1 MRPTLKQ
8 AKIICMNSIKT
19 LFTALLAAGTLY
31 SQAQQTETPL
41 QDFNKVE
48 LRGSVK
54 VKLKVADKNAIG
66 FEDGNPANTVTWEM
80 EGSAL
85 SIDGAGNTATLYVK
99 NISAIEVSGTSSI
112 KSEDTLRG
120 DNLTMGISG
129 SGSMELI
136 LVATNINADISG
148 VGKMELSGK
157 AQSLKA
163 DISGSGKLFAS
174 KLETENTNIDI
185 SGTGVA
191 TVNATN
197 NLNAEITGTGKV
209 YYKNTPKNV
218 TQNITGLGQLG
229 PLTDAIELELG
240 KITPSKPKKTGGN
253 WAGFEL
259 GFNGLLTDDGKGI
272 DDIDGNLELITE
284 KSIAVHFNFYEHEF
298 KLYKHYVLAS
308 TGVGLSYN
316 NFRFR
321 KNIDLVSDTSTFA
334 YTVSNTNYRKNKLV
348 VSYVT
353 VPVLLTINTSE
364 NPKKAFHITTGMIFA
379 YRLGSHTKKVYS
391 ENGDKKKD
399 KNYDDF
405 NIEPFR
411 YDATL
416 RLGYRQFTV
425 FANYALTDLF
435 KNNQGLSSAIHP
447 WTMGVSL
454 TAF

>member
-1 MRPTLKQ
+1 MK
-8 AKIICMNSIKT
+8 SIKA
-19 LFTALLAAGTLY
+19 LFTALLAAGTFY
-31 SQAQQTETPL
+31 SQAQQTETAL

-80 EGSAL
+80 EGSTLA
-85 SIDGAGNTATLYVK
+85 IDGAGNTATLYVK
-99 NISAIEVSGTSSI
+99 NLSNIEVSGTSSI

-120 DNLTMGISG
+120 ENLIMEISG
-129 SGSMELI
+129 SGSMELV
-136 LVATNINADISG
+136 LAATNVKADISG
-148 VGKMELSGK
+148 VGKMELKGK

-174 KLETENTNIDI
+174 KLETQNTNVDI
-185 SGTGVA
+185 SGTGIA
-191 TVNATN
+191 TVNAAD
-197 NLNAEITGTGKV
+197 NLNATITGTGKV
-209 YYKNTPKNV
+209 YYKGTPKNV
-218 TQNITGLGQLG
+218 TQNISGLGQLG
-229 PLTDAIELELG
+229 PLTDAVELELG
-240 KITPSKPKKTGGN
+240 KSAHSKPKKTGGN

-259 GFNGLLTDDGKGI
+259 GFNGLVTDDGKSI
-272 DDIDGNLELITE
+272 DDLDGNLELITE
-284 KSIAVHFNFYEHEF
+284 KSIAVHFNFYEKDF
-298 KLYKHYVLAS
+298 KLYKHYALAS

-316 NFRFR
+316 NYRFR
-321 KNIDLVSDTSTFA
+321 KNINLVADNSTFA
-334 YTVSNTNYRKNKLV
+334 YTIDSINYRKNKLV

-353 VPVLLTINTSE
+353 VPVLLTFNTSE
-364 NPKKAFHITTGMIFA
+364 NPKKAFHLTTGMIFA
-379 YRLGSHTKKVYS
+379 YRLGSHTKKVYT
-391 ENGDKKKD
+391 EDGDKKKD
-399 KNYDDF
+399 KNFDDF

-435 KNNQGLSSAIHP
+435 KNNQGLASAIHP

>member
-1 MRPTLKQ
+1 MK
-8 AKIICMNSIKT
+8 SIKA
-19 LFTALLAAGTLY
+19 LFTALLAASTFY

-54 VKLKVADKNAIG
+54 VKLKVADRNAIG
-66 FEDGNPANTVTWEM
+66 FEDGNPANTVSWEI
-80 EGSAL
+80 EGSTL
-85 SIDGAGNTATLYVK
+85 EIDGAGNTATLYVK
-99 NISAIEVSGTSSI
+99 NISAVEVSGTSSI

-120 DNLTMGISG
+120 DNLIMEISG

-136 LVATNINADISG
+136 LVATNLKADISG
-148 VGKMELSGK
+148 VGKMELKGK

-174 KLETENTNIDI
+174 KLETQNTTIDI
-185 SGTGVA
+185 SGTGIA
-191 TVNATN
+191 TVNATE
-197 NLNAEITGTGKV
+197 NLDASITGTGKV
-209 YYKNTPKNV
+209 YYKGSPKNV

-229 PLTDAIELELG
+229 PLTDTIELELG
-240 KITPSKPKKTGGN
+240 KITPSKPQKTGGN

-259 GFNGLLTDDGKGI
+259 GFNGLVTDDGKNI
-272 DDIDGNLELITE
+272 DDLDGNLELITE
-284 KSIAVHFNFYEHEF
+284 KSIAVHFNFYEKDF

-316 NFRFR
+316 NYRFR
-321 KNIDLVSDTSTFA
+321 KNIDLKSDNPVFD
-334 YTVSNTNYRKNKLV
+334 YTVNDSLNYRKNKLT

-364 NPKKAFHITTGMIFA
+364 NPKKAFHLTTGMIFA
-379 YRLGSHTKKVYS
+379 YRLGSHTKKVYN

-435 KNNQGLSSAIHP
+435 KNNQGLASAIHP

>member
-1 MRPTLKQ
+1 MK
-8 AKIICMNSIKT
+8 SIKA
-19 LFTALLAAGTLY
+19 LFTALLAASTFY

-54 VKLKVADKNAIG
+54 VKLKVADRNAIG
-66 FEDGNPANTVTWEM
+66 FEDGNPANTVSWEI
-80 EGSAL
+80 EGSTL
-85 SIDGAGNTATLYVK
+85 EIDGAGNTATLYVK
-99 NISAIEVSGTSSI
+99 NISAVDVSGTSSI

-120 DNLTMGISG
+120 DNLIMEISG

-136 LVATNINADISG
+136 LVATNLKADISG
-148 VGKMELSGK
+148 VGKMELKGK

-174 KLETENTNIDI
+174 KLETQNTTIDI
-185 SGTGVA
+185 SGTGIA
-191 TVNATN
+191 TVNATE
-197 NLNAEITGTGKV
+197 NLDASITGTGKV
-209 YYKNTPKNV
+209 YYKGSPKNV

-229 PLTDAIELELG
+229 PLTDTIELELG
-240 KITPSKPKKTGGN
+240 KITPSKPQKTGGN

-259 GFNGLLTDDGKGI
+259 GFNGLVTDDGKNI
-272 DDIDGNLELITE
+272 DDLDGNLELITE
-284 KSIAVHFNFYEHEF
+284 KSIAVHFNFYEKDF

-316 NFRFR
+316 NYRFR
-321 KNIDLVSDTSTFA
+321 KNIDLKSDNPVFD
-334 YTVSNTNYRKNKLV
+334 YTVNDSLNYRKNKLT

-364 NPKKAFHITTGMIFA
+364 NPKKAFHLTAGMIFA
-379 YRLGSHTKKVYS
+379 YRLGSHTKKVYN

-435 KNNQGLSSAIHP
+435 KNNQGLASAIHP

>member
-1 MRPTLKQ
+1 MK
-8 AKIICMNSIKT
+8 SIKAI
-19 LFTALLAAGTLY
+19 FTALLAAGTFY
-31 SQAQQTETPL
+31 SQAQQSETPL

-54 VKLKVADKNAIG
+54 VNLKVADKNSIDFA
-66 FEDGNPANTVTWEM
+66 DGNPANTVTWEM
-80 EGSAL
+80 EGSTL
-85 SIDGAGNTATLYVK
+85 TIDGAGNTATLYVK
-99 NISAIEVSGTSSI
+99 NISGIEVSGTSSI

-120 DNLTMGISG
+120 DNLTMEISG

-136 LVATNINADISG
+136 LVATKVKADISG
-148 VGKMELSGK
+148 VGKMELKGR

-174 KLETENTNIDI
+174 KLETQNTTIDI
-185 SGTGVA
+185 SGTGIA
-191 TVNATN
+191 TVNATE
-197 NLNAEITGTGKV
+197 NLDASITGTGKV
-209 YYKNTPKNV
+209 YYKGSPKNV

-229 PLTDAIELELG
+229 PLTDTIELELG
-240 KITPSKPKKTGGN
+240 KITPSKPQKTGGN

-259 GFNGLLTDDGKGI
+259 GFNGLVTDDGKNI
-272 DDIDGNLELITE
+272 DDLDGNLELITE
-284 KSIAVHFNFYEHEF
+284 KSIAVHFNFYEKDF

-316 NFRFR
+316 NYRFR
-321 KNIDLVSDTSTFA
+321 KNIDLKSDNPVFD
-334 YTVSNTNYRKNKLV
+334 YTVNDSVNYRKNKLT

-364 NPKKAFHITTGMIFA
+364 NPKKAFHLTTGMIFA
-379 YRLGSHTKKVYS
+379 YRLGSHTKKVYN

-435 KNNQGLSSAIHP
+435 KNNQGLASAIHP